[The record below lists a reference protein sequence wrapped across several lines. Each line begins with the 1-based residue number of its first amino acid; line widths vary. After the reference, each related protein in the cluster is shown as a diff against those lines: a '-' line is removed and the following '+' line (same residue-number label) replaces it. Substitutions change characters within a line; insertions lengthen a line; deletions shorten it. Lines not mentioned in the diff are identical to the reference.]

1 MKNYILFD
9 LDGTLTDPKV
19 GICTSAQYALAD
31 QGIVVENI
39 DDLTAFIGPPLQYSF
54 QKFYGMDEEQTAR
67 AVAKFRERMH
77 SVGKFENEIYP
88 GIPEMLQKLKAQ
100 GFHLAVA
107 SSKTEDMVKEILEHF
122 GIDRYFEAIVG
133 SDPKAMDSSKEDVIN
148 DTLNRLFH
156 YRMIKKA
163 SVIMVGDRC
172 FDVDAAKEV
181 GLASVAVSYGYAPEG
196 ELEES
201 QPDYI
206 VSTVEEL
213 EKLLLS
219 KELQGEDFVAK
230 EAVPEDDVHM
240 AGAEKTAGAVGAETV
255 AAKASSDRRMDP
267 RYFST
272 DDRKTGEQP
281 SGTGKTQ
288 NSTGAKAAEGQPGDW
303 KADAK
308 KQRSKSFQMVWAF
321 LYPFLLF
328 YVMGELMR
336 QLLGYGVLFISRT
349 NDTLFNYIF
358 ILEDS
363 DEEKLAFSG
372 NGSAIV
378 QILALIAVFFILY
391 YMADGRKCL
400 SAAKEKY
407 GQSPKQK
414 RFVWVVT
421 TLLLALGINMFFIGT
436 GFLTVSSSYQEA
448 AANLYAV
455 GIPLGI
461 LLYGFFSSTVEE
473 FLFRGIILVQMERF
487 MKPNTALLL
496 SALLFGVYHGNLVQG
511 IYAFAVGAVLGMAY
525 RDSGSFVLIA
535 AIHGLVN
542 VIVFLMSNLGLFPT
556 GTAGIT
562 SGAVLIAMGLMC
574 LDIVR
579 KKERY
584 SRVS

>member
-1 MKNYILFD
+1 L
-9 LDGTLTDPKV
+9 L
-19 GICTSAQYALAD
+19 
-31 QGIVVENI
+31 
-39 DDLTAFIGPPLQYSF
+39 
-54 QKFYGMDEEQTAR
+54 
-67 AVAKFRERMH
+67 
-77 SVGKFENEIYP
+77 
-88 GIPEMLQKLKAQ
+88 KLKAQ
-100 GFHLAVA
+100 GFHLSVA
-107 SSKTEDMVKEILEHF
+107 SSKTEDTAKEILEHF
-122 GIDRYFEAIVG
+122 GLDRYFEVIAG
-133 SDPKAMDSSKEDVIN
+133 SDPKAMDSSKEEVIG
-148 DTLNRLFH
+148 DALNRLFH

-163 SVIMVGDRC
+163 LVIMVGDRC
-172 FDVDAAKEV
+172 FDVDAAKET
-181 GLASVAVSYGYAPEG
+181 GLSSVAVRYGYAPEG

-219 KELQGEDFVAK
+219 KELQGEDFVVK
-230 EAVPEDDVHM
+230 EAEPEPEDDAET
-240 AGAEKTAGAVGAETV
+240 AGAEKKAGD
-255 AAKASSDRRMDP
+255 ASIGSGSEKEASTRRMDP
-267 RYFST
+267 KYFST
-272 DDRKTGEQP
+272 DDRKTGGGT
-281 SGTGKTQ
+281 SGDSSGQRSGAGSTQ
-288 NSTGAKAAEGQPGDW
+288 NPTGSAAGSGAAAGGSGDW

-308 KQRSKSFQMVWAF
+308 KQRSRSFQTIWAF

-328 YVMGELMR
+328 YVMGELAR
-336 QLLGYGVLFISRT
+336 QLLGYVVLFLSQS
-349 NDTLFNYIF
+349 NDALFNFLF

-363 DEEKLAFSG
+363 DEEGLSFSG

-378 QILALIAVFFILY
+378 QILALVVVFFILY

-400 SAAKEKY
+400 SAAKGKY
-407 GQSPKQK
+407 GQNPKQK
-414 RFVWVVT
+414 QFVWVVT

-436 GFLTVSSSYQEA
+436 GRLRVRRSYKEA

-461 LLYGFFSSTVEE
+461 ILYGFFSSTVEE
-473 FLFRGIILVQMERF
+473 FLFRGIILLQMDRY

-511 IYAFAVGAVLGMAY
+511 IYAFAIGAVLGMAY

-562 SGAVLIAMGLMC
+562 SGAVLIAMGVIC
-574 LDIVR
+574 LEMVIR
-579 KKERY
+579 REKIHE
-584 SRVS
+584 